1 MTLEKPRLFL
11 ERRDFM
17 FFAVAMLLLVGIR
30 LTFTYHSY
38 QIFIAKPFYYTTAR
52 VLNTYPKTKNG
63 KTYTVLK
70 LESREGLTFFT
81 TSYRKR
87 DLHHRAVRIQL
98 YPNERITFWE
108 YLGSFYTKSRIKEV
122 YPSPSTVKTR
132 LMQRVAVQHTDPM
145 TDAFYQA
152 VFFASPLPKAL
163 REKISA
169 LGVSHLVALSG
180 FHLGILWSVIYGI
193 LLLLYRPFQQRYF
206 PYRFSLVDVGAVTV
220 LCLGL
225 YVWFVDFPP
234 SLVRSY
240 AMVLVGW
247 VVVLLGMELL
257 SFTFLATV
265 GLTLLVL
272 FPGLLV
278 SLGFWLS
285 MAGVF
290 YIFLLLQYTK
300 GIPAWVISL
309 LVIPLGIFA
318 LMLPIVHTVFEST
331 TPYQLLSPLLS
342 VLFIP
347 FYPLAILLHLL
358 GAGALLDSALLGLF
372 RLPHGSSASLLP
384 LWMAAG
390 YLLLSL
396 WAVWSRKIF
405 YLLLGTALCYT
416 VYLFY

>member
-1 MTLEKPRLFL
+1 MTLEKPRLFP

-17 FFAVAMLLLVGIR
+17 RFAAVMLLLVGVR
-30 LTFTYHSY
+30 LSFMYRAY
-38 QIFIAKPFYYTTAR
+38 QIFIAKPFYYTTAS

-63 KTYTVLK
+63 KTYTILK

-87 DLHHRAVRIQL
+87 DLHHREVRIQL

-108 YLGSFYTKSRIKEV
+108 YLGSFYIKSRIKEV
-122 YPSPSTVKTR
+122 YSSPSTVKTR
-132 LMQRVAVQHTDPM
+132 LMRRVAAQHSDPM
-145 TDAFYQA
+145 ADAFYQA
-152 VFFASPLPKAL
+152 IFFAAPPPKVL

-180 FHLGILWSVIYGI
+180 FHLGILWSVIYSA
-193 LLLLYRPFQQRYF
+193 LLLLYRPFQKRYF
-206 PYRFSLVDVGAVTV
+206 PYRFSLVDVGVVTI

-225 YVWFVDFPP
+225 YVWFVGLPP

-247 VVVLLGMELL
+247 VVMLLGLELL

-265 GLTLLVL
+265 GLTLLAL
-272 FPGLLV
+272 FPALLV

-285 MAGVF
+285 VVGVF

-300 GIPAWVISL
+300 GVSAWVISL
-309 LVIPLGIFA
+309 LVIPLGIFV
-318 LMLPIVHTVFEST
+318 LMLPVVHTVFALT

-347 FYPLAILLHLL
+347 FYPLVILLHLL
-358 GAGALLDSALLGLF
+358 GVGALLDSALLGLF

-416 VYLFY
+416 AYLFY